1 MTKLNVNMATREEL
15 VEAAGLRPDL
25 ADAIL
30 KFRGKHGGRI
40 TDVNALEEIPGV
52 GPATV
57 DQLRKALD
65 FSERKAG
72 SENGSREKAGNGN
85 GNGSERAA
93 QETARVA
100 QGTARVAQETT
111 ERAAETVVATARRT
125 AEAGRDATAA
135 GAETASA
142 AARGGLQLVQRF
154 AGGVGEVQ
162 RETARQSTEG
172 VTEIGKL
179 WVELLN
185 EQTRHNLQLAATLGR
200 AVNWDELFQ
209 LQGEFVRASFE
220 RLNQLNSRY
229 LEVIQA
235 MTRAAAEQ
243 QRRDAA

>member
-1 MTKLNVNMATREEL
+1 MAKLNVNMATREEL

-25 ADAIL
+25 AEAIL
-30 KFRGKHGGRI
+30 KFRGKHGGKI
-40 TDVNALEEIPGV
+40 TDVNALEELPGV
-52 GPATV
+52 GPATIE
-57 DQLRKALD
+57 QLRKALD
-65 FSERKAG
+65 FSERKTG
-72 SENGSREKAGNGN
+72 GQNGQGESAGNGN
-85 GNGSERAA
+85 ERAA
-93 QETARVA
+93 QESAHAARETA
-100 QGTARVAQETT
+100 
-111 ERAAETVVATARRT
+111 ERATETVAATARRS
-125 AEAGRDATAA
+125 AEAGREVTAA

-142 AARGGLQLVQRF
+142 AARGGLQLVQRL

-162 RETARQSTEG
+162 RETARQSTES
-172 VTEIGKL
+172 VAEIGKL

-229 LEVIQA
+229 LEVVQT
-235 MTRAAAEQ
+235 MTRATTAAAER